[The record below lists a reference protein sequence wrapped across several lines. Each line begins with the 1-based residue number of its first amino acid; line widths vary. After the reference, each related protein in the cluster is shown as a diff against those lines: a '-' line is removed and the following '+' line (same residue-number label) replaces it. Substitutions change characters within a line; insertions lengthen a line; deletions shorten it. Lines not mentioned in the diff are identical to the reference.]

1 MPRVPF
7 VTHPACARHDPGPG
21 HWETPDRLPALL
33 RAVRADPALQDA
45 LVEVEGIP
53 ALEAD
58 LLRVHTPEHVARVRA
73 AVEEAE
79 KGAGPVWLEADTA
92 VGAASFEAALAAA
105 GCAVVA
111 AERALD
117 GSPAF
122 ALSRPPGHHATPG
135 RAMGFCLFNNVAVA
149 VRRLQAEGR
158 VRDVLV
164 VDWDAHHGNGTQEIF
179 YKDPAVYVLSLH
191 LGCDYPGTGNRSE
204 RGAGPG
210 RGLTRNVPLPHG
222 TEAVEYRARYRRAL
236 DAAFDAFS
244 PELVVVSAGLD
255 LLSGDP
261 EGGFLLEPRDLHALT
276 VDLLQRLPS
285 RARGV
290 AAVLEG
296 GYALE
301 RIGAGLVEVLRALTG
316 LPPAHG
322 QPLSGDTDA
331 PLPNRA
337 V

>member
-1 MPRVPF
+1 MQRTVPL
-7 VTHPACARHDPGPG
+7 VTHPACARHDPGPD
-21 HWETPDRLPALL
+21 HAEAPSRLVALE
-33 RAVRADPALQDA
+33 RAVRADPELWAALS
-45 LVEVEGIP
+45 EVEGVP
-53 ALEAD
+53 ASEAD
-58 LLRVHTPEHVARVRA
+58 LLRVHTPGYVARVRA
-73 AVEEAE
+73 AAE
-79 KGAGPVWLEADTA
+79 QAAREGDRVSLEADTV

-105 GCAVVA
+105 GCAVGA

-117 GSPAF
+117 GSAAF
-122 ALSRPPGHHATPG
+122 ALSRPPGHHAMPD

-179 YKDPAVYVLSLH
+179 YKDPSVYLISLH
-191 LGCDYPGTGNRSE
+191 LGRDYPGTGNPAQ

-222 TEAVEYRARYRRAL
+222 TGAAEYRRRYCRAL
-236 DAAFDAFS
+236 DAALAAFS
-244 PELVVVSAGLD
+244 PELVVVSAGFD

-276 VDLLQRLPS
+276 TDLLERLPA
-285 RARGV
+285 RTRGV

-301 RIGAGLVEVLRALTG
+301 RIGAGLVEVLRALAG
-316 LPPAHG
+316 LPLAPDP
-322 QPLSGDTDA
+322 PLLGEIA
-331 PLPNRA
+331 PSRPS
-337 V
+337 